1 MAQSQ
6 QEQFIAQAAAIP
18 YRIDRR
24 TGQVEVLL
32 IRRRDPAKGKADVKG
47 KPDAKAKW
55 GIPKGS
61 VDPGLNHEDAAHM
74 EAMQEAGVDGPLSDE
89 PVGAFTYAKYGG
101 TCLVQVYA
109 MRVTKIR
116 DHWDE
121 DRERLREWFPI
132 LQAAGIVGREAVGR
146 LIRRLATQLKKQ

>member
-18 YRIDRR
+18 YRVDRR

-32 IRRRDPAKGKADVKG
+32 IRRRDE
-47 KPDAKAKW
+47 AKAKW

-74 EAMQEAGVDGPLSDE
+74 EAMQEAGIDGPLSEE
-89 PVGAFTYAKYGG
+89 PVGTFTYAKYGG

-109 MRVTKIR
+109 MRVTKVR

-121 DRERLREWFPI
+121 DKVRQREWFPI
-132 LQAAGIVGREAVGR
+132 LRAAETVGREAVGR
-146 LIRRLATQLKKQ
+146 MIRRLAARLKSR

>member
-6 QEQFIAQAAAIP
+6 QEQFIAQSAAIP
-18 YRIDRR
+18 YRVDRR

-32 IRRRDPAKGKADVKG
+32 IRRRNEAR
-47 KPDAKAKW
+47 AKW

-61 VDPGLNHEDAAHM
+61 VDPGLDHEAAAHM
-74 EAMQEAGVDGPLSDE
+74 EAMQEAGIDGPLSEE
-89 PVGAFTYAKYGG
+89 PVGTFTYGKNGG

-116 DHWDE
+116 DRWDE
-121 DRERLREWFPI
+121 DRVRERQWFPI
-132 LQAAGIVGREAVGR
+132 LRAAEIVGRDAVAR
-146 LIRRLATQLKKQ
+146 IIRRLASRLKSR